1 VAARE
6 PEAAGPACALPG
18 MCTRCG
24 ELSDGI
30 PKYGQHHERDGR
42 GAGFGLI
49 RRWPRPHQNGG
60 RPAIGPSRG
69 HGGQELPIACL
80 RPARDRGGYRDPR
93 YGSAEGR
100 DGGKG
105 WPYPRVSGL
114 RGRFM
119 PSAKDEGCP
128 RRRPAQR
135 FPPLTAFPLALVL
148 SGTTA
153 RAAPVTA
160 PTAAPGAISLRTSLV
175 DLDALP
181 DPLSD
186 FASF

>member
-6 PEAAGPACALPG
+6 LEAAGPAYALPG

-24 ELSDGI
+24 ELLDGI
-30 PKYGQHHERDGR
+30 PKYGQHHERNGHV
-42 GAGFGLI
+42 AEFGLI
-49 RRWPRPHQNGG
+49 RRLPRPHRNGG
-60 RPAIGPSRG
+60 RPVIGPSRG
-69 HGGQELPIACL
+69 HGGQELAIACP
-80 RPARDRGGYRDPR
+80 RPARDRGGYHDPR

-100 DGGKG
+100 DVGKG

-114 RGRFM
+114 RGRFI
-119 PSAKDEGCP
+119 PSEKDEGCP
-128 RRRPAQR
+128 LPRPAQR
-135 FPPLTAFPLALVL
+135 FAPLTAFPLALEL

-153 RAAPVTA
+153 CAAPVTA

-175 DLDALP
+175 DLDAFP